1 MSVLDA
7 TRICARSSAPL
18 ADPSAWL
25 MAPPAPPR
33 PKPEPEPSPASYSWW
48 SLVRNPHALLVTG
61 MVGAVLIR
69 DAIRPAGG

>member
-7 TRICARSSAPL
+7 TRICARGSAPL

-25 MAPPAPPR
+25 MAPPASPR
-33 PKPEPEPSPASYSWW
+33 PKPEPAPTSYSWW

-61 MVGAVLIR
+61 MVGAALIR
-69 DAIRPAGG
+69 DAIRPAAE